1 MKGKRFFALLLCA
14 ALLAGFFGCLP
25 LTDPEAANR
34 VYTISG
40 DVMTDGTT
48 AYQRLY
54 SENGWGYSGKY
65 PYKIGS
71 VKGGNVLLASD
82 ETGVVVQERKNFLQ
96 DMDYRPW
103 IRSDTVF
110 PDPFGEDCHMAAS
123 IFTVKDVSLSDEAKA
138 EVLAC
143 RSSYLT
149 SSGIHGKT
157 TDKPFGCL
165 YFESNA
171 IPGLYY
177 DPDYTLVESGDRICI
192 VNNYS
197 IVGSFGPDTA
207 FYREIA
213 ANR

>member
-14 ALLAGFFGCLP
+14 ALLAGFFGCKP

-34 VYTISG
+34 VYTING
-40 DVMTDGTT
+40 DVMTDGTIT
-48 AYQRLY
+48 YQRLY
-54 SENGWGYSGKY
+54 SENDWNYRGNY
-65 PYKIGS
+65 PYKIGT
-71 VKGGNVLLASD
+71 VKGGNALFASE
-82 ETGVVVQERKNFLQ
+82 ETGIVVREQKNLLQ
-96 DMDYRPW
+96 DMEYRPW
-103 IRSDTVF
+103 IRSDAVF
-110 PDPFGEDCHMAAS
+110 PDPFGDDCHIS
-123 IFTVKDVSLSDEAKA
+123 VLLLHSTYVSLSDEAKA
-138 EVLAC
+138 EVLVC

-157 TDKPFGCL
+157 TDKPFGWL